1 MCGASVAA
9 GYNSKL
15 RINAS
20 IFVDVYWPARV
31 SVKNAAGSI
40 KKMHHWQHS
49 SYWIIC
55 KMYCQIGK
63 TWFLQNLKHHTKK
76 VRS

>member
-20 IFVDVYWPARV
+20 RFVDVYWPARV

-40 KKMHHWQHS
+40 KKNASLTTQ
-49 SYWIIC
+49 
-55 KMYCQIGK
+55 
-63 TWFLQNLKHHTKK
+63 
-76 VRS
+76 